1 MKFYGVIIK
10 KNTLKKLAFFLFC
23 KFHFWN
29 MEVINFLSE
38 WQAVKLTFFAHFYG
52 GIYFKIRFLALT
64 AVNHL

>member
-1 MKFYGVIIK
+1 
-10 KNTLKKLAFFLFC
+10 
-23 KFHFWN
+23 

-38 WQAVKLTFFAHFYG
+38 WQSVKLTFFAHFYG